1 VSLAKSFEELR
12 IWQEARVL
20 VVDVYSVFGKGTPA
34 QRDLEFRTQAQ
45 AAVLSAMSNIAEGFE
60 RKTRVEFA
68 RFLDIAKASAG
79 ELRSLLYVA
88 EDLGYL
94 NSENAEALRNKTATL
109 SRGIAALTRSLRK
122 RAAF

>member
-1 VSLAKSFEELR
+1 
-12 IWQEARVL
+12 
-20 VVDVYSVFGKGTPA
+20 
-34 QRDLEFRTQAQ
+34 
-45 AAVLSAMSNIAEGFE
+45 MSNIAEGFE